1 MQRLNPLSVWLAR
14 LWSLWI
20 PVKYWRKEYLSPR
33 RLARF
38 EVLDPADYFSVEE
51 WHRAMED
58 AYLAYRADADSPA
71 LEQWRAIQFEERYLF
86 DEMARRAHPGA
97 RRTGAGFAVLDALWL
112 AVLAAGKTVRQA
124 RALFRREGNTDT
136 APCAVFWTDISA
148 GEVASADRRLSF
160 SFAVERGLIDP
171 RECLYFLAEP
181 PPPEAAERLRR
192 IGVRWTTVAS
202 FGFLPLPA
210 KLGALA
216 ALLGAMFFSGSLVRW
231 RHAAEAAPWIA
242 AARALACGTYLTSV
256 SSAWPE
262 PPQVEALRKRGVR
275 TINWSYGANTFCF
288 SVSDASFRDLGLLRS
303 VTAAAEVWVWTEAVE
318 DWLRRRALGAP
329 PAMRLIGPVM
339 SGDSRWLA
347 RTPAA
352 ARAAYGLA
360 EAPERRY
367 VAVFDVPP
375 VNKEM
380 RLAIG
385 HGPTV
390 YPPAMLEQFFRD
402 VEGLLRLPE
411 VTLIVK
417 PKRSLQDPRREFA
430 DSMHELLAS
439 GRVIAVPHD
448 IDPYIPVALADLCI
462 GVPFT
467 SPVIAGLY
475 SGRGGL
481 FHDPR
486 GELVRVPGAPQL
498 LAHVTHG
505 ARELHTRVS
514 AILQEPPRGHARPDP
529 AEVFAALL
537 REDSS
542 VARASD
548 SR

>member
-1 MQRLNPLSVWLAR
+1 VQRLNPLSIWLAR
-14 LWSLWI
+14 LWSLLV
-20 PVKYWRKEYLSPR
+20 PVKYWRTEYLSPR
-33 RLARF
+33 RVAGL

-124 RALFRREGNTDT
+124 RALFRREGNADT

-160 SFAVERGLIDP
+160 SFAVERGLIEP
-171 RECLYFLAEP
+171 RECLYFLAAP

-192 IGVRWTTVAS
+192 LGVRWTTVAS

-216 ALLGAMFFSGSLVRW
+216 ALLGAMFSGGLVRW
-231 RHAAEAAPWIA
+231 RHVVEAAPWVA
-242 AARALACGTYLTSV
+242 AARALGCRTYLTSV

-262 PPQVEALRKRGVR
+262 PPQVEALRKRSVR

-288 SVSDASFRDLGLLRS
+288 SVADASFRDLGLLRS

-352 ARAAYGLA
+352 ARAAYGIA
-360 EAPERRY
+360 EAPGRRY

-390 YPPAMLEQFFRD
+390 YPPAMLEAFFRD
-402 VEGLLRLPE
+402 VQELLRLPE
-411 VTLIVK
+411 VTLVVK

-448 IDPYIPVALADLCI
+448 IDPYIPVALADVCI

-467 SPVIAGLY
+467 SPVVAGLY
-475 SGRGGL
+475 SGRGGV

-486 GELVRVPGAPQL
+486 HEVVHVPGAPEL
-498 LAHVTHG
+498 LAHVTHSVEELQDRV
-505 ARELHTRVS
+505 ARL
-514 AILQEPPRGHARPDP
+514 LQTGFAPPTAADP
-529 AEVFAALL
+529 GERLAAAL
-537 REDSS
+537 RG
-542 VARASD
+542 
-548 SR
+548 